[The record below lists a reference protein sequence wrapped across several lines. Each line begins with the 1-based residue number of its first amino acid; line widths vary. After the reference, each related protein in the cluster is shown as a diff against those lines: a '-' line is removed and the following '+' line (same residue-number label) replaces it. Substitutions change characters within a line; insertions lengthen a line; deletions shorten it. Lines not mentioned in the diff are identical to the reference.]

1 MLWMEMKAFKA
12 IENKDTA
19 CIHIA
24 VALIN
29 VLISY
34 ILSLVWTRLHLIGSS
49 SRAAGGTS
57 SVISVEAFQ
66 LLLQAAEP
74 VAQSWGAVTVKVE
87 GIPGPIQVLL
97 AFPYRPLV
105 IPLEVGFGDKI
116 RILQL
121 NLNFRSTSNSFLV

>member
-12 IENKDTA
+12 IENKDTT

-34 ILSLVWTRLHLIGSS
+34 ILVLVWTRFHLIRSS
-49 SRAAGGTS
+49 SCAAGGMS

-74 VAQSWGAVTVKVE
+74 VAQSWGAVT
-87 GIPGPIQVLL
+87 L
-97 AFPYRPLV
+97 
-105 IPLEVGFGDKI
+105 
-116 RILQL
+116 
-121 NLNFRSTSNSFLV
+121 